1 MSDPKNPFVHSLTL
15 SSIQLVKVCVL
26 SVTLLP
32 IRLLIALICLTLATI
47 LAVVGLKGLEKG
59 DIDKRPFTGWR
70 LAVRNVICYI
80 LRFMF
85 FCSGFSVTI
94 VGKQA
99 SPEDAPILAVAPHSS
114 FFDALAVCVMGAPS
128 VVAKAETSSI
138 PFWGSLIKYT
148 QPVLVHRL
156 DTNSRLNTIKQIT
169 ERSEGRGWQQ
179 VQIFP
184 EGTCTN
190 RSCLITFRL
199 GAFYPG
205 VAVQPVLLKWDNM
218 TDCVTWTWEGI
229 EAWRIIVYTLSQFYT
244 NLTIEYLPPYNPTK
258 EEVQDPKLFAANIR
272 AVMADSLGVTTTD
285 CNYLDYLR
293 IEKSRTLV
301 KKVQKLQRKMLMP
314 LIEATS
320 EEKQLTVNMDLLG
333 ERLGVAQD
341 LSELSVVEEL
351 CGKVDLRNL
360 RLVTL
365 LATEEDALETF
376 LAQTFIMYNP
386 ELGPDKVSSESLE
399 GVLSAVMLLNQKE
412 AKEAVVNMC
421 KGEDDLV
428 VDKKDLADFLLNKKP
443 NYVKVLRC
451 WEMGLTEAGMTAA
464 GMGDLLAMSA
474 SLTKEMNRRM
484 EKVAES
490 GSNLLSAGKE
500 VVSDVSATITASRD
514 KVTDVLSS
522 AVTSLHKRTGSGNIG
537 SKSETSD
544 NKKLD

>member
-272 AVMADSLGVTTTD
+272 AVMADRLGVTTTD

-399 GVLSAVMLLNQKE
+399 GVLSTVMLLNQKE
-412 AKEAVVNMC
+412 AKEAVVNMS

-451 WEMGLTEAGMTAA
+451 WEGVDLLTAA